1 MLSTFWFKRKL
12 NCLKNK
18 TGLDLLTML
27 WTTEVLIN
35 KIINEEHP
43 KGVYFVP
50 YWSKWL
56 LMITTGFCSI
66 SPLTG
71 WVT

>member
-1 MLSTFWFKRKL
+1 MSEKQSWSRFIDNVMDK
-12 NCLKNK
+12 
-18 TGLDLLTML
+18 
-27 WTTEVLIN
+27 VLIN

-66 SPLTG
+66 SLLIG